1 MRFKK
6 VGPCQGLTNAR
17 WPIKGS
23 DGGEGRAAM
32 SLLASLLSRGLRG
45 RISLHTGVN
54 MKQSNAVQA

>member
-1 MRFKK
+1 
-6 VGPCQGLTNAR
+6 
-17 WPIKGS
+17 
-23 DGGEGRAAM
+23 M